1 MKAVK
6 IVCSLLVL
14 LFSLSIPAFGAEPT
28 DSLSK
33 NIDEFIGVLKSE
45 TATVKKTDE
54 IWAIIEKM
62 FIFEAVARLSVGQY
76 WDKFSEP
83 QKSEFT
89 KYFTKLLGNSYL
101 KKIRDGYTNET
112 VKFLDQ
118 QIRGDNKA
126 VVTTRIVR
134 EGGQIPV
141 DYSMLKIGGAWR
153 IYDVKIEGVSL
164 VSNYRSQFN
173 EVLVN
178 RPPDDLIEKVKKK
191 VEQQAS
197 GAAAADDD
205 KI

>member
-33 NIDEFIGVLKSE
+33 NIDEFISVLKSE

-62 FIFEAVARLSVGQY
+62 FIFDAVARLSVGQY

-83 QKSEFT
+83 QKTEIT

-126 VVTTRIVR
+126 VVITRIVR

>member
-1 MKAVK
+1 
-6 IVCSLLVL
+6 
-14 LFSLSIPAFGAEPT
+14 
-28 DSLSK
+28 
-33 NIDEFIGVLKSE
+33 
-45 TATVKKTDE
+45 
-54 IWAIIEKM
+54 M

-83 QKSEFT
+83 QKAEFT

-101 KKIRDGYTNET
+101 KKIREGYTNES

-126 VVTTRIVR
+126 VVVTRIVR

-164 VSNYRSQFN
+164 VSNYRAQFN

-191 VEQQAS
+191 VEQQAG
-197 GAAAADDD
+197 GAVSADDD